1 MDDQPTTRLVA
12 RDELGGDC
20 GGRNRG
26 RGKSA
31 ASTPQLRIDP
41 FTDRQGET
49 GVVLRAKG
57 AASKTQKESLVKS
70 ERISGMKAFL
80 SPVLGNG
87 RA

>member
-26 RGKSA
+26 RGKPA

-41 FTDRQGET
+41 FTNRQGET
-49 GVVLRAKG
+49 GVVLRVEGTAIKI
-57 AASKTQKESLVKS
+57 QRESLVKP
-70 ERISGMKAFL
+70 ERISRMKAFL
-80 SPVLGNG
+80 SSVLGNG